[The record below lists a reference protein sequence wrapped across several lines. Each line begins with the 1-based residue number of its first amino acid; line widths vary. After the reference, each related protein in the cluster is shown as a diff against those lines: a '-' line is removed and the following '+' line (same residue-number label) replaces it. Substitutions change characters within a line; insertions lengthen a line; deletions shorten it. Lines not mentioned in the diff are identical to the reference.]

1 MIGGERCVRRSP
13 RQRDRAPVLVDHEL
27 SLGVAA
33 QDAADEADV
42 VQETGGDEVD
52 VILWL
57 DRVRQRPSS
66 QDVAAN
72 HGYKHGVL
80 VRVVERV
87 APGDAFNCRSGQRA
101 QTLGFVVL
109 ARAKNLAEV
118 FGEILAELL
127 RGHGRNHIHFVGS
140 QRGGQPWVLS

>member
-1 MIGGERCVRRSP
+1 MIGGKRRVRRAT
-13 RQRDRAPVLVDHEL
+13 RQRDRSPVLVDDEL

-33 QDAADEADV
+33 QDAADKADV
-42 VQETGGDEVD
+42 MQEAGDDEVD

-87 APGDAFNCRSGQRA
+87 APGDAFNRRSGQRA
-101 QTLGFVVL
+101 QALGFIVL
-109 ARAKNLAEV
+109 T
-118 FGEILAELL
+118 
-127 RGHGRNHIHFVGS
+127 
-140 QRGGQPWVLS
+140 

>member
-1 MIGGERCVRRSP
+1 MIGGKRRVRRSA
-13 RQRDRAPVLVDHEL
+13 RQRNRSPVLVDDEL

-42 VQETGGDEVD
+42 VQETGDDEVD
-52 VILWL
+52 VILRL

-66 QDVAAN
+66 QDVAAD
-72 HGYKHGVL
+72 HGYEHGVF

-87 APGDAFNCRSGQRA
+87 APGDAFDRRPGQRA
-101 QTLGFVVL
+101 QALGFVVL

-118 FGEILAELL
+118 FREKLAKLL

-140 QRGGQPWVLS
+140 QRGGQPWVSS